1 MKITRRNPSSGCS
14 AATFSPREKVWCV
27 SACGPTESNEPAALI
42 ESGGRIADN
51 IVYFAR
57 ALRKAGLPVGPA
69 AVIDA
74 IRAVETAGIGSRDDF
89 YWTLHSIFVK
99 KREHR
104 VLFHEAFELF
114 WRQRGLIEKM
124 LAMLSPVAPE
134 RAEREKPRPG
144 ETRIREALSAE
155 PRREEQQEVEVDAR
169 LTVSARE
176 VLQRK
181 DFAQMTSAEIA
192 EAKRALARLLLPD
205 DRLKMRRLKR
215 ATHGRIDP
223 RRTMRASLRVGG
235 DIIIPAFRARA
246 EIRPPIVALCDISGS
261 MTQYSRLM
269 LHFLHAL
276 SERRKVQTFVFGT
289 RLTNVTRQLRL
300 KDPDEA
306 LDSCSE
312 AVKDW
317 SGGTRIASAL
327 RAFNRDWS
335 RRVLGQGATVLL
347 ITDGLEREDKGDS
360 GVDLAAEMDRLHRSC
375 RRLIWLNP
383 LLRYEGFAA
392 KARGVRVMLPHVD
405 EFRPV
410 HSLDAIGEL
419 VEALSGGARRRADP
433 RRWLEAA

>member
-1 MKITRRNPSSGCS
+1 MRMTSDQLH
-14 AATFSPREKVWCV
+14 
-27 SACGPTESNEPAALI
+27 TEPQ
-42 ESGGRIADN
+42 SGGRIADN

-57 ALRKAGLPVGPA
+57 ALRRAGIPVGPA

-104 VLFHEAFELF
+104 VVFHEAFELF
-114 WRQRGLIEKM
+114 WRERGLIEKM
-124 LAMLSPVAPE
+124 LALLSPVAPV
-134 RAEREKPRPG
+134 RAEKEKPRAA
-144 ETRIREALSAE
+144 ETRVREALGSEARRDE
-155 PRREEQQEVEVDAR
+155 KREEVEIDAR

-181 DFAQMTSAEIA
+181 DFAQMTNAEIA
-192 EAKRALARLLLPD
+192 EAKRALAALFLPD
-205 DRLKMRRLKR
+205 DRLRTRRLKR
-215 ATHGRIDP
+215 AAHGRIDP
-223 RRTMRASLRVGG
+223 RRTMRASLKVGG
-235 DIIIPAFRARA
+235 DIIVPAFRARA

-300 KDPDEA
+300 KDPDQA
-306 LDSCSE
+306 LESCSD

-335 RRVLGQGATVLL
+335 RRVLGGGASVLL
-347 ITDGLEREDKGDS
+347 ITDGLEREDKGES
-360 GVDLAAEMDRLHRSC
+360 GVDLSAEMDRLHRSC

-383 LLRYEGFAA
+383 LLRYEGFSA

-410 HSLDAIGEL
+410 HSLDAIADL
-419 VEALSGGARRRADP
+419 VKALSNGSHMSADP